1 MNSNLQVQLLQTS
14 RKVPGFLRVRV
25 LWALL
30 SIPIIGLPYFK
41 YIYNSYFKY
50 IIEFYSIL
58 QVLPIHCIYA
68 QGLLVIGTSKQELL
82 LAANPPINGPNFNAL
97 FHILF
102 YVQLYINVN
111 SLQRVTRI
119 HNHNSHDKIVK
130 LGLPQPWLRAICK
143 KYEDWDPAVRLTII
157 ILRGANNEPL
167 PDSCPGAI
175 TKVWSSWSRVQ
186 KTSTKSHQ
194 QNIFVFSEI
203 ILIKRLI

>member
-1 MNSNLQVQLLQTS
+1 MNLYLQVQLLQTS
-14 RKVPGFLRVRV
+14 RKGPGFLRVRV

-41 YIYNSYFKY
+41 FIYNSYFKY

-82 LAANPPINGPNFNAL
+82 LAANPPINGQNFNAL

-119 HNHNSHDKIVK
+119 PQSIFTKWQNVK
-130 LGLPQPWLRAICK
+130 LGSPQPWTTRNKSKLQKIFDQARLCLFF
-143 KYEDWDPAVRLTII
+143 WDV
-157 ILRGANNEPL
+157 
-167 PDSCPGAI
+167 
-175 TKVWSSWSRVQ
+175 KVPR
-186 KTSTKSHQ
+186 
-194 QNIFVFSEI
+194 F
-203 ILIKRLI
+203 

>member
-1 MNSNLQVQLLQTS
+1 MNSYLQVQLLQTS

-41 YIYNSYFKY
+41 FIYNSYFKY

-119 HNHNSHDKIVK
+119 PQSIFTKWQNVK
-130 LGLPQPWLRAICK
+130 LGSPQPWTTRNKSKLQKIFDQARLCLFF
-143 KYEDWDPAVRLTII
+143 WDV
-157 ILRGANNEPL
+157 
-167 PDSCPGAI
+167 
-175 TKVWSSWSRVQ
+175 KVPR
-186 KTSTKSHQ
+186 
-194 QNIFVFSEI
+194 F
-203 ILIKRLI
+203 